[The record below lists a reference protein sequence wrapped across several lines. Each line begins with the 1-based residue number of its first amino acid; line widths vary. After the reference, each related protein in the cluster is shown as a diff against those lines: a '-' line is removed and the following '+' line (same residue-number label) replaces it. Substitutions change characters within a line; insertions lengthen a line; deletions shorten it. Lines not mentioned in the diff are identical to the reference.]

1 MGYANSACTDARMI
15 AILEN
20 IITLAVITLFLN
32 DSSAHLLR
40 FLEVII
46 NYLRVATQKGVDT
59 VTIKGVET

>member
-1 MGYANSACTDARMI
+1 M
-15 AILEN
+15 LEN
-20 IITLAVITLFLN
+20 MITLAVITLFLN

-40 FLEVII
+40 FLKVII